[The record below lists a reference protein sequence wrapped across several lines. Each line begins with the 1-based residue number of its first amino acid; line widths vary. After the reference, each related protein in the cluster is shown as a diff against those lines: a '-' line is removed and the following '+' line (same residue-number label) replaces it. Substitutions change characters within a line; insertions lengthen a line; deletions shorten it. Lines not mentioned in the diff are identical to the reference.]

1 MERMPQNEWI
11 ELLLGSGD
19 SVPTRSLHGDDAQ
32 VFFEAG
38 DQVRF
43 RSNDG
48 GTRTGT
54 VEKLNPKRARVRC
67 GAQNWVVPY
76 AGLEHL
82 CATTAADRRSR
93 VTRLKDVAAEVRD
106 LMDRHG
112 LDEWTLRFSAATKKL
127 GECRSQHKLILISRS
142 HAVHGT
148 PEQVTDTICH
158 EIAHALAGPEA
169 GHGPAWKALAR
180 QLGATPK
187 SCAPENDETRRR
199 REAVREQF
207 CTGDSVSFIARGEL
221 QTGVI
226 LRMNPKRAKVK
237 SGDSRWSVPY
247 ARLSA
252 TLRRDASP
260 LKVDGEAHRPSLG
273 S

>member
-169 GHGPAWKALAR
+169 ATAPPGGRLPDSSVRRRNPARPKTTRHGAVGRPSGSSSAPAIRCRSSPAANCR
-180 QLGATPK
+180 PGS
-187 SCAPENDETRRR
+187 SCA
-199 REAVREQF
+199 
-207 CTGDSVSFIARGEL
+207 
-221 QTGVI
+221 
-226 LRMNPKRAKVK
+226 
-237 SGDSRWSVPY
+237 
-247 ARLSA
+247 
-252 TLRRDASP
+252 
-260 LKVDGEAHRPSLG
+260 
-273 S
+273 